1 MLDRLPELIDPVLFA
16 EKERKLKGAILLSSL
31 PRLKDIL
38 AEDSGSV
45 AVELSFGRHG
55 RSHWVRGKVEAVLK
69 LECQNCLEVFDW
81 PVKSTFILGIVT
93 SIDEANLLS
102 DDYEPLLLKEDKIAL
117 NDIIEEE
124 LMLSVP
130 AFPKHENECFVY
142 KKAVDEKTSEE
153 NEQSSNNNP
162 FSVLAKLKNT
172 GD

>member
-16 EKERKLKGAILLSSL
+16 EKERKLKGEILLSSL

-38 AEDSGSV
+38 AEASGSV
-45 AVELSFGRHG
+45 TVELSFGRHG
-55 RSHWVRGKVEAVLK
+55 RSAWVRGEVEAVLK
-69 LECQNCLEVFDW
+69 LVCQNCLEVLDW
-81 PVKSTFILGIVT
+81 PVKSKFKLGIVT
-93 SIDEANLLS
+93 SIDEANLLPE
-102 DDYEPLLLKEDKIAL
+102 DYEPLLLMEDKIAL

-130 AFPKHENECFVY
+130 AFPKHKQECFVY
-142 KKAVDEKTSEE
+142 EKADDEKTSEE
-153 NEQSSNNNP
+153 NEQSGNNP